1 MGSAKQEMLLQAKGL
16 RTHFTTHEGS
26 FDAVAG
32 VELGIAPNQAVGLVG
47 ETGSGKSV
55 TALSILR
62 LVPEPAGRITEGQVL
77 FQGRDLLSLSDREM
91 RRVRGGAISMVF
103 QKPMSSLNPTFKIGT
118 QMADIIC
125 LHQGVDHKEALQRGA
140 ALLASV
146 RMSDPERI
154 LDRYP
159 HELSGGMR
167 QRVMIAVA
175 LSSNPALIIADEPT
189 TALDVTIQKQI
200 LELIAQTRREH
211 GFSMLFISHD
221 LRTVYNTCDYI
232 YVMYAG
238 QIVEHGPVDEVFLRP
253 RHPYVEA
260 LLSSLPLLAARQ
272 EMLNV
277 IPDTVPSLLHPPSG
291 CRFHPR
297 CSYADNICR
306 SRPPEMIEPS
316 PGHWAACWRNQAE
329 VAHA

>member
-1 MGSAKQEMLLQAKGL
+1 MSSANSHMVLDVQGL

-26 FDAVAG
+26 FDAVSG
-32 VELGIAPNQAVGLVG
+32 VNLSIAPKQAVGLVG

-55 TALSILR
+55 TALSVMR
-62 LVPEPAGRITEGQVL
+62 LVPEPAGRISEGKVF
-77 FQGRDLLSLSDREM
+77 FQGRDLLSLGDRQM
-91 RRVRGGAISMVF
+91 RQVRGGAISMVF

-118 QMADIIC
+118 QMADIIR
-125 LHQGVDHKEALQRGA
+125 LHQGVDHKEALRRSA
-140 ALLASV
+140 ELLASV
-146 RMSDPERI
+146 RISDPEGN
-154 LDRYP
+154 LERYP

-175 LSSNPALIIADEPT
+175 LSSKPSLIIADEPT

-200 LELIAQTRREH
+200 LQLIAETRQRL

-221 LRTVYNTCDYI
+221 LRTVYNTCEYI

-238 QIVEHGPVDEVFLRP
+238 QIVEHGPVEEVFNRP

-260 LLSSLPLLAARQ
+260 LLSSLPLFSSKR

-277 IPDTVPSLLHPPSG
+277 IPDTVPSLLSPPPG

-297 CSYADNICR
+297 CSYAGDKCN
-306 SRPPEMIEPS
+306 SRVPEMIEPS
-316 PGHWAACWRNQAE
+316 PGHWAACFRNQEGGLNA
-329 VAHA
+329 